1 MNYKYE
7 NYPYFEINQGL
18 YPNREQQLN
27 FIRSYL
33 NTDNKSKRQIER
45 DVDTKLIEKHMLI
58 EVNYFALAAHF
69 FWSLWAI
76 CQASSNAHKKFSFL
90 VNIGKQKMSLCV
102 FIGFNFVYFSIWR
115 SSLCK
120 EWKSIFSTKNVC

>member
-1 MNYKYE
+1 MMNYKYE
-7 NYPYFEINQGL
+7 KYPYFGIDQGV

-33 NTDNKSKRQIER
+33 NTDNK
-45 DVDTKLIEKHMLI
+45 DTKLIEKNMLI

-90 VNIGKQKMSLCV
+90 VNIGKKKMSLAF
-102 FIGFNFVYFSIWR
+102 FIGFNFVYFSI
-115 SSLCK
+115 
-120 EWKSIFSTKNVC
+120 